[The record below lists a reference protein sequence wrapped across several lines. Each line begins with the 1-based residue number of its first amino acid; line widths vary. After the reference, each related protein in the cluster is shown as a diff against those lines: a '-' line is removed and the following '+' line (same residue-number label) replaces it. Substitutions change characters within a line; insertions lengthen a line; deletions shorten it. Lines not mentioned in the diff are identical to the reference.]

1 MANNNMFN
9 NNSRDRGNL
18 SGLPIRDNYYDN
30 APTPAQFTENLQD
43 RCLFTRNNNNYKNIS
58 QDNTISLESSD
69 SRGIFLHEN
78 NYINR
83 PLLDNNINEEIRNE
97 YIDERDII
105 IDTIDRDTSVY
116 PNIFNFTVKLG
127 STDTTPGPTVHRSIQ
142 NVKYLKLIK
151 AVFPDNYYIKRTN
164 ISGGTKL
171 TSINAFITANK
182 ANLVNGNSSLM
193 DQYDTTNDNIYI
205 IHYDTT
211 GGVFTID
218 FYCELSSAPDVPD
231 YSIVYSAE
239 VDTSDISSGT
249 PSSDRFYS
257 YTKDTDSQVEKGRF
271 FQLHIDQLPKN
282 NDLATGSSVRNSF
295 ALLYP
300 GKEDARGFN
309 FLDGMETDKIFRFS
323 SLGNFTNFS
332 IKILDSAGDQLENN
346 TAIWNNNLDN
356 VSSSKKILNVNT
368 TSMAEYR
375 YSFRSANK
383 YLRHPLAWNMQAQFI
398 FTVGEIQIEMNKKT
412 FN

>member
-1 MANNNMFN
+1 MFN

-83 PLLDNNINEEIRNE
+83 PLLDNNINDEIKNE

-105 IDTIDRDTSVY
+105 IDTIDRNISVY

-127 STDTTPGPTVHRSIQ
+127 STDTTPGPTIHRSIQ

-164 ISGGTKL
+164 IFASGGTKL

-211 GGVFTID
+211 GSVFTID

-249 PSSDRFYS
+249 PSSSRFYS

-398 FTVGEIQIEMNKKT
+398 FTVGEIQIEMNTKT